1 MVKFNIPVWTV
12 LLGLFT
18 FSFIVAYVSAV
29 IDARIIRLKFGKIVS
44 LNHLSRNIIRGTIF
58 TGSTL
63 LVCNSFYEFMLLL
76 ALQSLHFS
84 LFFDII
90 LNYKRGLSPWY
101 IGNTA
106 LLDML
111 MRIWLSKNGGMA
123 YATFKCLFIQIITYI
138 YVACH

>member
-1 MVKFNIPVWTV
+1 MWTI
-12 LLGLFT
+12 LLWLFT

-29 IDARIIRLKFGKIVS
+29 IDARIIRLKYGKIVS
-44 LNHLSRNIIRGTIF
+44 LNHTSRNIIRGVIF

-63 LVCNSFYEFMLLL
+63 LVCNSLFEFMLLL
-76 ALQSLHFS
+76 VLQSLRFS

-101 IGNTA
+101 IGKTSF
-106 LLDML
+106 LDIL
-111 MRIWLSKNGGMA
+111 IRNLYGGDGGFT